1 MPPARVATT
10 GRAAAS
16 ASIATTGVPS
26 FADVSRR
33 ASKDAYQGRMLF
45 WKPTSRQRSA
55 TPSSA
60 RERLHVGAVLA
71 VADEH
76 EQRVHVRVEER
87 AQRPDQVERPLD
99 RREPAGPADDEGLVA
114 GSDLPAELPA

>member
-33 ASKDAYQGRMLF
+33 ASKDAYQGRMLLLEADE
-45 WKPTSRQRSA
+45 PA
-55 TPSSA
+55 A
-60 RERLHVGAVLA
+60 VGDAELGGERFHVWPVLA

-114 GSDLPAELPA
+114 GSDLPAQVPA